1 MIAELTE
8 DGDIERGHKRKV
20 AAPGAL
26 PDVCVVEIQ
35 RIDPDGDVI
44 ARPVSGTRDFPDG
57 AELPTIVVLADKR
70 SGPLGIGDNALAR
83 LERTGES
90 RYIGRVIRRL
100 GKTQPR
106 TLGVFRETSPD
117 GGIVDP
123 TNKKAKSDIA
133 VREAD
138 RMGAV
143 TGDLVEVELLANAR
157 RMGRPQGKVVQ
168 VFAGAADPKSF
179 SRIAVHEHDIPD
191 VFPEEVVARAE
202 KAKPVTLGKRDDLRA
217 IPLVTIDGVDAR
229 DFDDAV
235 HAVPDD
241 DPANQGG
248 WRILV
253 AIADVAH
260 YVRPGDPLDREGYK
274 RGNSVYFPDRVVPM
288 LPEAL
293 SNGLCSLRPNEDR
306 ACLAVEM
313 VIDKDGAKLRHR
325 FMRGLMRSHA
335 RLTYRQVQQAHDGGS
350 TDGIPEGVL
359 APLYGAFEALRA
371 AREVRG
377 ALDIDLPEKRVILDD
392 KGDVVEIGV
401 RERLDAH
408 MLIEE
413 FMVLANVCAAETL
426 EKRRQPCMYRVHD
439 SPGQEKISA
448 LSEVLEGLEIPF
460 TKGEVSR
467 AKQFNH
473 VLAKVKGQPY
483 ERMINEM
490 VLRSQSQAVYA
501 PDNLGHFGLA
511 LSRYAHF
518 TSPIRRYSD
527 LLVHR
532 ALIRGLNLGEGGLA
546 PDDDIQFPEWGE
558 HISITERR
566 ASAAERQTLD
576 RYLARHLSDKIGLEL
591 AGRINGVTR
600 FGLFITLDE
609 TGADGLIPIRTLPQ
623 DYYDHDETHHVLT
636 GRSLGWV
643 FRLGDRVEVRLRE
656 VDVASG
662 AIALELV
669 SGGEQGRVPE
679 GRKFARGKPGAGKRG
694 AHKRAAQKAGSSK
707 PGGGKASTG
716 KKSRGKTGKK
726 SKK

>member
-1 MIAELTE
+1 M
-8 DGDIERGHKRKV
+8 
-20 AAPGAL
+20 
-26 PDVCVVEIQ
+26 
-35 RIDPDGDVI
+35 
-44 ARPVSGTRDFPDG
+44 
-57 AELPTIVVLADKR
+57 
-70 SGPLGIGDNALAR
+70 
-83 LERTGES
+83 
-90 RYIGRVIRRL
+90 
-100 GKTQPR
+100 
-106 TLGVFRETSPD
+106 
-117 GGIVDP
+117 
-123 TNKKAKSDIA
+123 
-133 VREAD
+133 
-138 RMGAV
+138 
-143 TGDLVEVELLANAR
+143 
-157 RMGRPQGKVVQ
+157 
-168 VFAGAADPKSF
+168 
-179 SRIAVHEHDIPD
+179 
-191 VFPEEVVARAE
+191 
-202 KAKPVTLGKRDDLRA
+202 
-217 IPLVTIDGVDAR
+217 
-229 DFDDAV
+229 
-235 HAVPDD
+235 
-241 DPANQGG
+241 
-248 WRILV
+248 
-253 AIADVAH
+253 AH
-260 YVRPGDPLDREGYK
+260 YVRPGDPLDREAYK

-335 RLTYRQVQQAHDGGS
+335 RLTYRQVQQAQDGGS
-350 TDGIPEGVL
+350 TEGIPEGVL

-371 AREVRG
+371 AREARG

-439 SPGQEKISA
+439 SPSQEKITA
-448 LSEVLEGLEIPF
+448 LGEVLEGLEIPF

-473 VLAKVKGQPY
+473 VLAKVKGQAY

-490 VLRSQSQAVYA
+490 VLRSQAQAVYA

-532 ALIRGLNLGEGGLA
+532 ALIRGLSLGDGGLG
-546 PDDDIQFPEWGE
+546 PDDDNQFPEWGE

-669 SGGEQGRVPE
+669 SGGEQGRVAE
-679 GRKFARGKPGAGKRG
+679 GRKFARGRAGAGKAG
-694 AHKRAAQKAGSSK
+694 ARKAG
-707 PGGGKASTG
+707 PGKTGRGKASKA
-716 KKSRGKTGKK
+716 KKAYAKATKKPKNRGR
-726 SKK
+726 